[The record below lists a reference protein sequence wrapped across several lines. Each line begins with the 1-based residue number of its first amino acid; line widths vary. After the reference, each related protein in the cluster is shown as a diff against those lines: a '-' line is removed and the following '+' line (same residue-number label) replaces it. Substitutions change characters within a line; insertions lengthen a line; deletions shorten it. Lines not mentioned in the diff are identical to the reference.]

1 MKQSRGSGTTHILG
15 EGRHLRLIERA
26 GWEFAERRDTVG
38 AVCIVARTPNNA
50 LLMLEQYREPF
61 ETRVIEIPAGLIDL
75 NKDGSAEAPEDAA
88 RRELLEETGWDAGR
102 MVSLGGG
109 PTSAGVSSERVEFFL
124 AADLRHVGRGG
135 GVGNEAITVHEV
147 PLADVRRWTS
157 AKRDA
162 GCEVDPKIW
171 AAIFL
176 AAEWDRELVMA
187 VMG

>member
-1 MKQSRGSGTTHILG
+1 M
-15 EGRHLRLIERA
+15 
-26 GWEFAERRDTVG
+26 
-38 AVCIVARTPNNA
+38 
-50 LLMLEQYREPF
+50 
-61 ETRVIEIPAGLIDL
+61 IEIPAGLIDL
-75 NKDGSAEAPEDAA
+75 NRDGSAEAPEDAA

-102 MVSLGGG
+102 MISLGGG

-124 AADLRHVGRGG
+124 AADLRHIGRGG

-147 PLADVRRWTS
+147 PLADVRRWT
-157 AKRDA
+157 AARRDA